1 MLPTWDIL
9 GHIGTYWDIF
19 WQFLDDDMEP
29 ENDVT
34 SPFYPKSRIR
44 NENLRTFDSK
54 TTAILYFVG
63 FVISMCSSSPRLFF
77 FNMWKSHKVSHRPLE
92 IHGNPPEVR
101 AARCLAALLS
111 FLDFDAQKLSVWG
124 EPRVHLGAGEKW
136 WNSLVK
142 LTCETNMRKQWCCL
156 KWLLASGV
164 SISRSSGWW
173 STIIIYNSPR
183 WYLSGLQCIHYRT
196 W

>member
-9 GHIGTYWDIF
+9 GH
-19 WQFLDDDMEP
+19 FL
-29 ENDVT
+29 
-34 SPFYPKSRIR
+34 
-44 NENLRTFDSK
+44 
-54 TTAILYFVG
+54 AILGWWYG
-63 FVISMCSSSPRLFF
+63 ARKWRHISILPKIADSQWKSEDIWLQNDSNSVLCWLCDFHVFFKSTTFF

-124 EPRVHLGAGEKW
+124 EPRVHLGAGETW

-142 LTCETNMRKQWCCL
+142 LTCETNMRIQWCCL